1 MRGRRGV
8 SLRKQLNIRHRSNH
22 TWIKRVSL
30 PSLTPQLV
38 FLISSFLSWFHL
50 KMRFPRKTPS
60 ASVPRHFCVLLR
72 FGGPRRDDDASD
84 TCGACNVLNQ
94 TRGQTSQSVVCV
106 SQRREEREKNGWH
119 SLSEKKR
126 RHAVFSRRLEE
137 RERERTRLD
146 VCCSASKLSQRHT
159 FKPKI
164 LFVNEE
170 KSMMMMMM
178 MMISSSRK
186 KNNTTTNDAPSRV
199 SPVQTTR
206 SWWTSRGTT
215 PLLFFFNSRLRRRRR
230 RGEEEEES

>member
-1 MRGRRGV
+1 
-8 SLRKQLNIRHRSNH
+8 
-22 TWIKRVSL
+22 
-30 PSLTPQLV
+30 
-38 FLISSFLSWFHL
+38 
-50 KMRFPRKTPS
+50 MRFPRKTPS
-60 ASVPRHFCVLLR
+60 ASAPRHFCVLLR
-72 FGGPRRDDDASD
+72 FGGPRRDDASD

-137 RERERTRLD
+137 RERTRLD

-164 LFVNEE
+164 LVNEE
-170 KSMMMMMM
+170 KSMMMM
-178 MMISSSRK
+178 ISSSRKK

-206 SWWTSRGTT
+206 S
-215 PLLFFFNSRLRRRRR
+215 
-230 RGEEEEES
+230 

>member
-1 MRGRRGV
+1 
-8 SLRKQLNIRHRSNH
+8 
-22 TWIKRVSL
+22 
-30 PSLTPQLV
+30 
-38 FLISSFLSWFHL
+38 
-50 KMRFPRKTPS
+50 MRFPRKTPS

-72 FGGPRRDDDASD
+72 FGGPRRDDASD

-126 RHAVFSRRLEE
+126 RHTVFSRRLE
-137 RERERTRLD
+137 ERERTRLD

-164 LFVNEE
+164 LVNEE
-170 KSMMMMMM
+170 KSMMM

-206 SWWTSRGTT
+206 S
-215 PLLFFFNSRLRRRRR
+215 
-230 RGEEEEES
+230 

>member
-8 SLRKQLNIRHRSNH
+8 SLREQLNIRHRSNH

-106 SQRREEREKNGWH
+106 SQRREERVRETVGTP
-119 SLSEKKR
+119 
-126 RHAVFSRRLEE
+126 FPG
-137 RERERTRLD
+137 RERENAFGRVLFCIEALPKTHFQTKDSCERRKIDDDDDDIIIAKEKKHHHHQRRTIA
-146 VCCSASKLSQRHT
+146 CFT
-159 FKPKI
+159 GP
-164 LFVNEE
+164 
-170 KSMMMMMM
+170 
-178 MMISSSRK
+178 
-186 KNNTTTNDAPSRV
+186 ND
-199 SPVQTTR
+199 PVLMNFAR
-206 SWWTSRGTT
+206 YHSIII
-215 PLLFFFNSRLRRRRR
+215 FNSRRRRR